1 MKLVTRHL
9 PLVTLCVAFLAFA
22 PRAGAQCDA
31 QRITLKPGWNAVYVE
46 VSPEGSAA
54 DIFASWPV
62 DSVGVYDPASFLS
75 TRQFSAEGG
84 TGGLVSSPI
93 FMWNR
98 AHAVA
103 SAVSRIPAGVI
114 CL

>member
-1 MKLVTRHL
+1 MAVDFAKVKI
-9 PLVTLCVAFLAFA
+9 PLVALCAAFLAFA
-22 PRAGAQCDA
+22 PRAGAQGDA

-75 TRQFSAEGG
+75 TRQF
-84 TGGLVSSPI
+84 
-93 FMWNR
+93 
-98 AHAVA
+98 
-103 SAVSRIPAGVI
+103 
-114 CL
+114 